1 MRSVCCELEANKGYI
16 YCLGK
21 PKLNWRDMTILLI
34 TSYPYLTRQVAK
46 SITERLTDK
55 NRLTILE
62 SEGPFC
68 NNRIGTDKYKTILFQ
83 STIMNYKSGN
93 YRDYLF
99 IETIKNTKII
109 QKFWK
114 KLNNL
119 KFLSGNLIT
128 LRKILF
134 YISFRLKYTE
144 YLIKNRKNAKTDKN
158 LFRKLLIDLNPDFII
173 LLTDHYQFIRILNS
187 PKIRE
192 KTVLLAPSLVR
203 KDYKSFIS
211 KITSSVFNTFIG
223 LDCINMH
230 DWGSKFRGKY
240 LGVWNISEMLNTRT
254 KIPVAQLGSYFFN
267 QIEILSVEV
276 DNSCL
281 VVLHEFNTLV
291 MEDFQKYQKFLDTI
305 ISKNISI
312 QFTIRYHPRN
322 EIYFEL
328 NYVNVTID
336 DSPDF
341 DWKQLSKF
349 KHVVS
354 SFSALAVEIG
364 FVHRRI
370 ALIDL
375 SEYDRI
381 KHFYNNS
388 NFFIKIENF
397 EMFQD
402 FLILSEGTCNEKF
415 LRRRA
420 SLETSSDLNQF
431 LNNYL
436 LI

>member
-1 MRSVCCELEANKGYI
+1 
-16 YCLGK
+16 
-21 PKLNWRDMTILLI
+21 MTILLI

-46 SITERLTDK
+46 SITDRLSDK
-55 NRLTILE
+55 DQLTILE
-62 SEGPFC
+62 SIGPYC
-68 NNRIGTDKYKTILFQ
+68 NHRIGTDNYKTILFQ
-83 STIMNYKSGN
+83 STIMNYKSEN

-99 IETIKNTKII
+99 LETIRNTKII

-114 KLNNL
+114 KFNNL
-119 KFLSGNLIT
+119 KFLSGYLIT
-128 LRKILF
+128 SKKILF

-144 YLIKNRKNAKTDKN
+144 HLIKNRKNAKIDKD
-158 LFRKLLIDLNPDFII
+158 LFQKLLIDLNPDLII
-173 LLTDHYQFIRILNS
+173 LLTDHYQFFRILNS

-211 KITSSVFNTFIG
+211 KVTSSIFNTIIG

-267 QIEILSVEV
+267 QTEILSIEV

-291 MEDFQKYQKFLDTI
+291 REDFQKYQKFLDSI
-305 ISKNISI
+305 ISKNIST

-328 NYVNVTID
+328 NYANVTID

-364 FVHRRI
+364 FVHRGI

-375 SEYDRI
+375 SEYDKI
-381 KHFYNNS
+381 QHFYNNS
-388 NFFIKIENF
+388 NFFFKIENF
-397 EMFQD
+397 EKFQD
-402 FLILSEGTCNEKF
+402 LLNLSEGTCNEKF

-420 SLETSSDLNQF
+420 SLETSPDLNLF
-431 LNNYL
+431 LNNFL
-436 LI
+436 LN